1 MLKIKTKHTGIPTGN
16 GKEDVYIRRAIIV
29 ERLAPLIGT
38 SVPCRA
44 FKGKRVEFVFASI
57 DETATRAAQRYESTL
72 AALRIV
78 EALKQAVLIKSDNP
92 HSQKQRK
99 MGFVKIYE
107 LSAHL
112 KSVGNVK
119 IIIGEKRST
128 RIIHYCITKKE

>member
-1 MLKIKTKHTGIPTGN
+1 MSKNKPHSIPTGTS
-16 GKEDVYIRRAIIV
+16 KEDVYIRRAIIV

-57 DETATRAAQRYESTL
+57 DETATHAAKQYTSTL
-72 AALRIV
+72 AALRVV
-78 EALKQAVLIKSDNP
+78 EALRQAICVKTDKP

-99 MGFVKIYE
+99 MGFGKIYE

-112 KSVGNVK
+112 NSVGNVK
-119 IIIGEKRST
+119 IIVGEKRSA